1 MHETEKEM
9 AITKLTAMR
18 EVSIKT
24 IPRETNT
31 RTSSKGVQ
39 YNSVQQNL
47 RINIIPF
54 RHPVDEMEF
63 SFVKEK
69 QPGYFPLPKWAYP
82 KYLWENYEE
91 ELQDIDC
98 LYSDF
103 SNQAGADYKVSINL
117 KDNWKFADHY
127 YTKSIFKY
135 FLQKADAV
143 RFGFVN
149 DVEVWL
155 LDNTKKNPKYNTY
168 KRFSLRVQYAKVSGG
183 MELAVSYDGTSLVHK
198 QSLAD
203 LRDIDPEK
211 ISKVIYNKEVYS
223 YQREEN
229 QHIKLYLEDIYP
241 ILSNRLLESLQI
253 DRPFRRIPNKY
264 LPYWKEITTFYN
276 TYLNNDEFKAL
287 IPLDPNGFK
296 QIKDNKILYTK
307 SNSNELKFGKGTG
320 IEPKKDFLRLGPYR
334 PSNQPNVRLI
344 FIYQKSDKKKY
355 VSKLYNVLREGLHHP
370 QYGEQFP
377 AMLRAIKQNFVLEES
392 AGIEF
397 ESSDTALAEINQQL
411 AVLEKKENTQYVAL
425 YVSPVRKDEKD
436 HERLMLYYRVKE
448 LLLRRDITSQVIYRE
463 SLFDSSFRWYLP
475 NIAIALLA
483 KINGVPW
490 RLDTDVTTDLVVGV
504 GAFYSLTQNTKYI
517 GSTFCF
523 NNDGTFQG
531 FNCHKAN
538 ETDMLAGEISNA
550 IMKFYVDNHKK
561 AKRLIIHFYKKISQK
576 ELQPIYDVL
585 HTFNWDI
592 PVIVVTINKTISND
606 YVAFDLDSE
615 NLMPKS
621 GTILPIG
628 KNQYLLFNNTRYRT
642 VETVKDNP
650 FPIKLTF
657 SASDEELL
665 NDLLMVKEL
674 IDQVYQ
680 FSRMYWKSV
689 RQQNLPVT
697 IKYPEMAA
705 EIYAF
710 FQDNVPPFG
719 TKNLWF
725 L

>member
-1 MHETEKEM
+1 
-9 AITKLTAMR
+9 
-18 EVSIKT
+18 
-24 IPRETNT
+24 
-31 RTSSKGVQ
+31 
-39 YNSVQQNL
+39 
-47 RINIIPF
+47 
-54 RHPVDEMEF
+54 MEF
-63 SFVKEK
+63 GFIKEK
-69 QPGYFPLPKWAYP
+69 KSGYYPLPKWAYP
-82 KYLWENYEE
+82 RYLWENYEE
-91 ELQDIDC
+91 ELQDIER
-98 LYSDF
+98 LYCNFSDQEE
-103 SNQAGADYKVSINL
+103 SDYTVTINL

-127 YTKSIFKY
+127 YTKSIYKY
-135 FLQKADAV
+135 FLEKADAV

-155 LDNTKKNPKYNTY
+155 LDEEAKNPKYHTY
-168 KRFSLRVQYAKVSGG
+168 KRYSLRVQYAKVSAG
-183 MELAVSYDGTSLVHK
+183 MELAISFDGTSLVHK
-198 QSLAD
+198 KSLAE
-203 LRDIDPEK
+203 LQDIDPEK
-211 ISKVIYNKEVYS
+211 ISKVIYNGEVYS

-229 QHIKLYLEDIYP
+229 QHIKLYLEEIYP
-241 ILSNRLLESLQI
+241 VLSNRLLESLEI
-253 DRPFRRIPNKY
+253 DRPFKRIPNKY
-264 LPYWKEITTFYN
+264 IPYWDEITTFYD
-276 TYLNNDEFKAL
+276 TFLDTEEFKAI
-287 IPLDPNGFK
+287 IPLNSKGFK
-296 QIKDNKILYTK
+296 QLREDKILQTK
-307 SNSNELKFGKGTG
+307 SNSNELRFGKDTG
-320 IEPKKDFLRLGPYR
+320 IEPKKDFLKLGPYR

-344 FIYQKSDKKKY
+344 FVYQKSDKKKY
-355 VSKLYNVLREGLHHP
+355 VSKLFSVLRDGLTHP

-377 AMLRAIKQNFVLEES
+377 PMLKAIKQNFILEES

-397 ESSDTALAEINQQL
+397 ESPETAIDEIKQQL
-411 AVLEKKENTQYVAL
+411 SVFDKKENTQYVAL
-425 YVSPVRKDEKD
+425 YVSPIRKDEKD
-436 HERLMLYYRVKE
+436 HERLMLYYQVKE

-463 SLFDSSFRWYLP
+463 SLFKSAFRYYLP

-483 KINGVPW
+483 KINGIPW

-538 ETDMLAGEISNA
+538 ETDMLAGEISSA

-561 AKRLIIHFYKKISQK
+561 AKRLIIHFYKKMSQK
-576 ELQPIYDVL
+576 ELQPIYEVL
-585 HTFNWDI
+585 HNFKWEI
-592 PVIVVTINKTISND
+592 PVIVITINKTISND
-606 YVAFDLDSE
+606 YVAFDLDSP

-628 KNQYLLFNNTRYRT
+628 TNQYLLFNNTRYSSIES
-642 VETVKDNP
+642 VNDNP

-657 SASDEELL
+657 SASDEEILG
-665 NDLLMVKEL
+665 DLLMVKDL

-710 FQDNVPPFG
+710 FQEGVPPFG
-719 TKNLWF
+719 EKNLWF